1 MDVYVDP
8 ALCEVWRAIAASGTI
23 MVIFLLIMLVSLA
36 LFIPYLAV
44 TIRRLHDTN
53 RPGWWVLAPAIG
65 YIVLIVGAV
74 AESGAISIIGT
85 LLMVGA
91 SLALLV
97 FMFPDGMPGP
107 NRFGEDPKGRGT
119 AEAATGTWRD
129 ALPAGVRPYTEPAPL
144 AALFLGMS
152 SGFPFAMIGA
162 TLTTRL
168 AQDDIEKS
176 AVTAFA
182 LTFLA
187 YNLKWAWAPIIDKVR
202 IPVLGRIGQRRSWL
216 LVIGA
221 AVTGAVALLG
231 NIDPNASLQAVALA
245 AVLVG
250 VLGAT
255 FDIVIDGYRIELLDP
270 EQLGVGSGMS
280 QYGWRIGAAVAG
292 ALALVVAARM
302 GWGAA
307 YAACALLAL
316 PAVITGFVMGEPTRK
331 IERSWPEFMTRTPY
345 AIFILSFPIAY
356 GLGVLLDRALGVE
369 ILSLMVIVGYVFPL
383 FDLTARRAR
392 DIGWSGHVNWL
403 LLPPL
408 ASLLAVLTLGWPEV
422 AGWLGSAALVLY
434 PLLALGVATIGW
446 LCVTPTRTEGSTKST
461 VVGPLVEFF
470 SREGAI
476 IVLVFV
482 LLHKIGDTLANLTFR
497 LLFEGLGYT
506 NDEIAIYDVGVGF
519 WALLAGIFVG
529 GWLYARLGMKIS
541 VLISLVLMAI
551 SNFSFA
557 GLAAIGHSNIGMA
570 LAIGFE
576 NFASGIGGVAVVAYL
591 SALCNLKFTAT
602 HFALLSA
609 AASILGRFLT
619 GTTAGSLIEAM
630 GYVNFYLLTTA
641 AACPGVILFWWMMQ
655 SGLVD
660 RSLGTAGSDEGA
672 VHDTVEAA
680 PR

>member
-1 MDVYVDP
+1 MVD
-8 ALCEVWRAIAASGTI
+8 IAERGVRLGPI
-23 MVIFLLIMLVSLA
+23 REFILA
-36 LFIPYLAV
+36 LFPSPV
-44 TIRRLHDTN
+44 
-53 RPGWWVLAPAIG
+53 RP
-65 YIVLIVGAV
+65 
-74 AESGAISIIGT
+74 
-85 LLMVGA
+85 
-91 SLALLV
+91 
-97 FMFPDGMPGP
+97 
-107 NRFGEDPKGRGT
+107 
-119 AEAATGTWRD
+119 
-129 ALPAGVRPYTEPAPL
+129 GVRPYLENAPL

-168 AQDDIEKS
+168 AQDNIEKS

-216 LVIGA
+216 IVIGA
-221 AVTGAVALLG
+221 AVMGAVALLG
-231 NIDPNASLQAVALA
+231 NIDPTASLPAVALA
-245 AVLVG
+245 AILVG

-255 FDIVIDGYRIELLDP
+255 FDIVIDGYRIELLEP

-307 YAACALLAL
+307 YIACGLLAL
-316 PAVITGFVMGEPTRK
+316 PAVITGLVMGEPTRK

-345 AIFILSFPIAY
+345 AIFILSFPLAY
-356 GLGVLLDRALGVE
+356 AGGVGLDRWLGVE

-403 LLPPL
+403 LVPPL
-408 ASLLAVLTLGWPEV
+408 AALLSILVFDWATVS
-422 AGWLGSAALVLY
+422 GWLGGGAFVLY
-434 PLLALGVATIGW
+434 PLLALGAAIIAW
-446 LCVTPTRTEGSTKST
+446 LCITPTLTEGSTQSK

-497 LLFEGLGYT
+497 LLFEDLGYT

-529 GWLYARLGMKIS
+529 GMLYARLGMKIS
-541 VLISLVLMAI
+541 VLISLVLMAV

-641 AACPGVILFWWMMQ
+641 AAFPGVILFWWMMR

-660 RSLGTAGSDEGA
+660 RSLGTAGSEAPDA
-672 VHDTVEAA
+672 VED
-680 PR
+680 RG